1 MASIAYWLAGFM
13 GGKAMVIHNEDVL
26 WCEWLADHTV
36 PTTEDGEAF
45 CSRLYVES
53 RSA

>member
-13 GGKAMVIHNEDVL
+13 GVKAMVIHNVDL
-26 WCEWLADHTV
+26 RWCEWLADHTAA
-36 PTTEDGEAF
+36 TTEDREAF